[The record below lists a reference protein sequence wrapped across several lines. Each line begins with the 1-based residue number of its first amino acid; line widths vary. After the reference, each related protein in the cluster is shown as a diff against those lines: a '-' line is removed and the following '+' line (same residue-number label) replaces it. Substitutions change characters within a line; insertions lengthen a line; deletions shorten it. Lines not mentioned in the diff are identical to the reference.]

1 MQQFFDDFVEVPIR
15 SDEKDSLTCDTT
27 DAEMALIATRLEE
40 AAVAAA
46 AGEFGFTVEEA
57 EAAEA
62 ASLAEREEFAGEED
76 LAGPEAEPSEP
87 GEEEPEP
94 SDSLP

>member
-1 MQQFFDDFVEVPIR
+1 MQR
-15 SDEKDSLTCDTT
+15 
-27 DAEMALIATRLEE
+27 IATRLEE
-40 AAVAAA
+40 VAAAVA
-46 AGEFGFTVEEA
+46 AGEFGFAMEEA

-62 ASLAEREEFAGEED
+62 ASLAEREEFVGEED
-76 LAGPEAEPSEP
+76 LVGPEAKPSEP

>member
-1 MQQFFDDFVEVPIR
+1 M
-15 SDEKDSLTCDTT
+15 
-27 DAEMALIATRLEE
+27 
-40 AAVAAA
+40 
-46 AGEFGFTVEEA
+46 GEFGFTMEEA

-62 ASLAEREEFAGEED
+62 ASLAERAEFAGEED
-76 LAGPEAEPSEP
+76 LAGSEAEPSEP